1 MAIPPETIEEWCHVV
16 PHLFSDESW
25 ETLCETSSEA
35 MSFSSCP
42 WGGGLVRFRFCDF
55 VVQDPPADPS
65 CVLVRPESRAEILR
79 NDPTLSMRSG
89 EYFEIQE
96 VLAPGTATA
105 QWLTSWKLFRL
116 CEVFFGSDGFNQS
129 FYPDPRNPITVKQRI
144 RRNFPQQGD
153 ACVTNSTCQDF
164 GRSVVLCRPQEDGK
178 FTVFF
183 VFDVAQC
190 SMLLPWA
197 DGHFAQLLKAARD
210 RALWFINRPG
220 IQEMRSVDQ
229 QFCVVLTMQ
238 SFRRGRPLIPEII
251 DTGATTGKQV
261 TTIDAGKTM
270 GLTSWTRY
278 HPRLAGSRQFRL
290 ADYLRVFLDRTGE
303 RVNIYD
309 TLDGQE
315 LLPYQCTISRK
326 DWSRVSDRFRKAY
339 ALQKAAYRHAN
350 GGPTAPGI
358 CEDVAPRFRQDSSLF
373 SLKCRTEVAQLAGA
387 DKEPRILVRNT
398 FVEVEYDEEVEPL
411 KLLKGQRSA
420 SVKDMRVL
428 VA

>member
-1 MAIPPETIEEWCHVV
+1 MAIPPETVEEWCHVV

-183 VFDVAQC
+183 VFDVAKC

-220 IQEMRSVDQ
+220 IQDMRSVDQ
-229 QFCVVLTMQ
+229 QFYVVLTMQ

-290 ADYLRVFLDRTGE
+290 ADYLRVFLDRIGE